1 MTVPRFLKSAENS
14 DLMFVNVNL
23 LGFAVFGIV
32 VTCFVWWDRWTVA
45 LLWALAAA
53 AAGFIVGFIF
63 GFPRAIVQPLMPGPH
78 PTNSGGSAPNAPIG
92 QQQIARSARLSVN
105 TNLEQVSDWITKTI
119 VAIGL
124 VQLRELP
131 SRVARIA
138 DYAGRAT
145 GKPYTGASAQE
156 TAGAL
161 LVYFV
166 VLGFLAGYLL
176 TRMFFQTAFTRGD
189 EALEQAADVLKNSS
203 LSNSIGAPGKGTTVS
218 AQVSAAAEKLKN
230 LSPSTAN
237 EHGISTADI
246 ARANLLS
253 GDPKQAVENYRT
265 AIARDPWNPQLRF
278 DLARALRR
286 AETSGAEVMAALR
299 DARAL
304 EAQKP
309 DPDLRRKIHES
320 LTYVALHQPEPDGF
334 TQAIFYGQDYT
345 AVTSNLPSAVI
356 CVNLAAAYGQQARW
370 TKPHDGHVDPPVRSQ
385 ALNAARE
392 AIKLDPSQKAFL
404 ASLLRGDREGEDDL
418 AVFKDDE
425 EFRELLSLP
434 KGARP

>member
-1 MTVPRFLKSAENS
+1 
-14 DLMFVNVNL
+14 MFVNVNL

-131 SRVARIA
+131 SRFARIA

-189 EALEQAADVLKNSS
+189 EALESISGNWICRCRCRACQCAA
-203 LSNSIGAPGKGTTVS
+203 G
-218 AQVSAAAEKLKN
+218 
-230 LSPSTAN
+230 
-237 EHGISTADI
+237 
-246 ARANLLS
+246 S
-253 GDPKQAVENYRT
+253 G
-265 AIARDPWNPQLRF
+265 
-278 DLARALRR
+278 
-286 AETSGAEVMAALR
+286 
-299 DARAL
+299 
-304 EAQKP
+304 
-309 DPDLRRKIHES
+309 
-320 LTYVALHQPEPDGF
+320 VAG
-334 TQAIFYGQDYT
+334 
-345 AVTSNLPSAVI
+345 
-356 CVNLAAAYGQQARW
+356 
-370 TKPHDGHVDPPVRSQ
+370 
-385 ALNAARE
+385 
-392 AIKLDPSQKAFL
+392 
-404 ASLLRGDREGEDDL
+404 
-418 AVFKDDE
+418 
-425 EFRELLSLP
+425 
-434 KGARP
+434 